1 MEDILRQP
9 GNYELILNDGTNFNI
24 ISHGNGIF
32 DYSDNDDDRFADTN
46 DYYTMMWNIEDYND
60 SDIVQIISNGIMLY
74 DRTPT
79 GAINLIKRKYRA
91 RNFRQRARSGFVKN
105 KALGQI
111 LLAPE
116 KKFNPNFPGG
126 VDYQK
131 LMKEMTGEFSFGKRT
146 SVKDINRDIN
156 YLLNFRFKK

>member
-1 MEDILRQP
+1 MKLLNEQHEQNELTTNEIEVNSSLFKKIYKFTEFHYGDISKP
-9 GNYELILNDGTNFNI
+9 FIYITIEIEFYENKNENKNDDNDN
-24 ISHGNGIF
+24 
-32 DYSDNDDDRFADTN
+32 YSDNDDERFADTN

-116 KKFNPNFPGG
+116 
-126 VDYQK
+126 
-131 LMKEMTGEFSFGKRT
+131 
-146 SVKDINRDIN
+146 
-156 YLLNFRFKK
+156 